1 MANTNLEKILSG
13 DILDEATEISIV
25 QLCRSCAVQAETI
38 EAMVE
43 QGVLEPLGK
52 RGHHWC
58 FPANSIKRTR
68 IVLRLQRD
76 LDINLAGAALAIEL
90 LERIEELDAQLRAI
104 RGGRERREC

>member
-1 MANTNLEKILSG
+1 MAKNDIQVLSG
-13 DILDEATEISIV
+13 VVLDEGTEITIV

-43 QGVLEPLGK
+43 QGILEPSGK

-58 FPANSIKRTR
+58 FPATSVKRMR

-76 LDINLAGAALAIEL
+76 LDVNLAGAALALEL
-90 LERIEELDAQLRAI
+90 LERIDRLDSRLRAI
-104 RGGRERREC
+104 ESR